1 MASEWTTEDVRW
13 FDLLRKIGL
22 GLGLHEPLRTEMI
35 EEGYGHLRDDLVA
48 HDAEVRAKALEDAAD
63 AYEALP
69 EGERTYFPGIHA
81 GWLRARAE
89 RGEA

>member
-1 MASEWTTEDVRW
+1 MAEWTTEDVRAAAIYGPTRDSLDYPEKEVRERLRGEG
-13 FDLLRKIGL
+13 FDRWLA
-22 GLGLHEPLRTEMI
+22 
-35 EEGYGHLRDDLVA
+35 A

>member
-1 MASEWTTEDVRW
+1 MASEWTTEDVRHIVMDSETFRLQDALAAK
-13 FDLLRKIGL
+13 FDAWLA
-22 GLGLHEPLRTEMI
+22 M
-35 EEGYGHLRDDLVA
+35 